1 MPQFL
6 IPALISGGAGLI
18 GSGMQASA
26 ASSAAKTQADAANR
40 ASQNQMDMFQ
50 QIQRNLAPYMGV
62 GTNGIG
68 AFNNQMFGGGALGQA
83 PNMTTGSGD
92 VWSGAPTTGSG
103 DIFNGSPSLITGGAL
118 PSVYQPWGTGADAQ
132 ATLEQTPGYQF
143 TLNQGLKSLG
153 NSFAS
158 RGLGASG
165 AALKGASQY
174 TTGLADNTYNQQ
186 LQNNMAQQGQQYGQ
200 GLSNQTT
207 AFNQG
212 LQGYGQYFSQ
222 LLGANQQKLAGQN
235 QLFGQ
240 GLAGNAQALAGQQQL
255 FGQGV
260 TSGDTLYNR
269 LMGALG
275 IGQSAANG
283 TGTFGTQATSASN
296 GYLTGGASALAGGQV
311 GGANAIAG
319 GLGNVGSSISQA
331 YLLNRLFP
339 AANNN
344 GPAGGMNA
352 QVPNYPAITVGGL

>member
-50 QIQRNLAPYMGV
+50 QIQKNLAPYMGV

-240 GLAGNAQALAGQQQL
+240 GLAGNAQALAGSTAAVRPGRHLRGHALQPPDGRAWHRPKRGERHGHL
-255 FGQGV
+255 RNP
-260 TSGDTLYNR
+260 GDLGLQR
-269 LMGALG
+269 LSHRRRLG
-275 IGQSAANG
+275 
-283 TGTFGTQATSASN
+283 
-296 GYLTGGASALAGGQV
+296 AGGRPGRRGERHRRRPRKRGQLDLPSLPAEPAV
-311 GGANAIAG
+311 PGG
-319 GLGNVGSSISQA
+319 Q
-331 YLLNRLFP
+331 
-339 AANNN
+339 
-344 GPAGGMNA
+344 
-352 QVPNYPAITVGGL
+352 